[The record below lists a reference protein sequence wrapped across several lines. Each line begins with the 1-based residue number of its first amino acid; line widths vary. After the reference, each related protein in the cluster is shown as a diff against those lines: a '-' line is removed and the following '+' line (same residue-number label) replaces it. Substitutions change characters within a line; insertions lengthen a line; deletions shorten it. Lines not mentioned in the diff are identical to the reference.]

1 MASYSATVLLN
12 YAGLS
17 APLHLFSGQ
26 LVGGGGGAGF
36 NKLPEW
42 YLVTALVNA

>member
-1 MASYSATVLLN
+1 MASYNATVLLN

-17 APLHLFSGQ
+17 ALLQPFSGQ
-26 LVGGGGGAGF
+26 LVGGGAGF